1 LPNRRLLPFGFSGNA
16 APEPLVEEVKAVL
29 ECGINSIDALA
40 SFNPWVAGS
49 EYTMADIYLFY
60 VLAVADMGS
69 ASTGID
75 LNEQVP
81 GLNAWRERFSADE
94 IAQEVAADM
103 KANKESFFNYIN
115 G

>member
-1 LPNRRLLPFGFSGNA
+1 
-16 APEPLVEEVKAVL
+16 VL
-29 ECGINSIDALA
+29 ERGINSIDALA
-40 SFNPWVAGS
+40 SFDPWVAGS

-103 KANKESFFNYIN
+103 KANKESFFNYIS